1 MKKILF
7 LTVLLVIAV
16 TLTPV
21 ALILGLSSGEDIR
34 TPAPAVSAPVPD
46 ELELDSQWMPALE
59 TLITLDEQQ
68 WTILKRISELDPAQC
83 ERLWWLLEQHVN
95 LLGADYPTADGTIT
109 DYAIDGTITDYDI
122 ELLSFVVPDA
132 PTLEGYYSPGCGIDV
147 VCWIKEVLNKVV
159 ATYNYVTQNIP
170 AVLEDIGD
178 VVIDI
183 GQRALK
189 LVTDSGQFVIDTVE
203 GAIPII
209 EDLRVRYNAF
219 IASSSPSECDQLKDD
234 LANFI
239 EGPKGITAIVEK
251 VVELVPWVLDV
262 EETAG
267 FDVDLSSDIVGE
279 YVIGNIPCVLLFV
292 VGLALDVIPGWQ
304 DLPETI
310 YDFLPDPQGTDTVC
324 DLLMQVPNLGDYTFI
339 AKYAAEAATA
349 GFEIIEGFCPEDLTL
364 NIAGEGTTL
373 PIAHPLKIIVGTITK
388 TLNLVTVLTDALLT
402 KVDNCGSDAFR
413 EEVTESL
420 NALES
425 GASDTYD
432 YLFLSFTYIEA
443 IMDYETAQRQLQLQ
457 VTELVEKTQ
466 YLISVTESGRPSE
479 ILPGGY
485 RVEVSEKKPVSF
497 VDVTAHTTVEEKRPG
512 VYVMEID
519 LPKELRDYKFVMFE
533 VWHLHEVLDGSDDP
547 IVDPRTGQPV
557 PPVLHS
563 GFTLFDRTAVYMHN

>member
-21 ALILGLSSGEDIR
+21 ALILGLSSGED
-34 TPAPAVSAPVPD
+34 TGTSASAVSAPVPD
-46 ELELDSQWMPALE
+46 EPELDSQWMPAFE
-59 TLITLDEQQ
+59 ALITLDDHE
-68 WTILKRISELDPAQC
+68 WAIIKRISELDPAQC

-95 LLGADYPTADGTIT
+95 LFGADSPAADGTLT
-109 DYAIDGTITDYDI
+109 DYNIDGTITDYDI
-122 ELLSFVVPDA
+122 ELLSFIVPDA
-132 PTLEGYYSPGCGIDV
+132 PITDAYPADIFTDIWNAV
-147 VCWIKEVLNKVV
+147 M
-159 ATYNYVTQNIP
+159 NIP
-170 AVLEDIGD
+170 AVLTAVVTDIPNSISQIWS
-178 VVIDI
+178 VIQ
-183 GQRALK
+183 GVGARALA
-189 LVTDSGQFVIDTVE
+189 LVTDVGQFVIDTVE
-203 GAIPII
+203 EAMLII
-209 EDLRVRYNAF
+209 GELRVRYNAF
-219 IASSSPSECDQLKDD
+219 IATSSPSECDQLKED

-267 FDVDLSSDIVGE
+267 FDVDLSSDIIGE
-279 YVIGNIPCVLLFV
+279 YVVGNIPCVLLFV
-292 VGLALDVIPGWQ
+292 VDLALDMIPGWQ
-304 DLPETI
+304 ELPETI
-310 YDFLPDPQGTDTVC
+310 YDFLPDPQGTETVC
-324 DLLMQVPNLGDYTFI
+324 DLLLQVPNLGDYTFI

-349 GFEIIEGFCPEDLTL
+349 GFEIIEGLCPDDLTL

-443 IMDYETAQRQLQLQ
+443 IMDYQAAQRQLQLQ
-457 VTELVEKTQ
+457 VTEIVEKTK
-466 YLISVTESGRPSE
+466 YLISITESGRPSE

-519 LPKELRDYKFVMFE
+519 LPKELRDYTFVMLE
-533 VWHLHEVLDGSDDP
+533 VWHLHQVLDGNGDP
-547 IVDPRTGQPV
+547 ILDPRTEEPV

-563 GFTLFDRTAVYMHN
+563 GFTLFDRSAVYMNN